1 MNANR
6 IVIHSIPYISLHVST
21 SILGR
26 TAETLMLC
34 AHVTQHRTR
43 ELQVTAFTFTG
54 AFSVSGRYRWEAP
67 VFADWQ
73 ATVCVQQKTSDILKL
88 ISAWL
93 SMPMLVT
100 QHNIFFYW
108 LSYAKALWWKTQ
120 SVN

>member
-67 VFADWQ
+67 VFAD
-73 ATVCVQQKTSDILKL
+73 
-88 ISAWL
+88 
-93 SMPMLVT
+93 
-100 QHNIFFYW
+100 
-108 LSYAKALWWKTQ
+108 
-120 SVN
+120 